1 MSAALRRPAVVV
13 PVLAATLVVGSSVV
27 ARSGD
32 LLTAVGAAASLAV
45 AVGAIRARN
54 GAGLLGGQGASIA
67 VAVAILAV
75 SRAGLDSTIVATSWR
90 PVMAALAYPFL
101 GHALMRLVSLH
112 RRLRETD
119 LLVES
124 ALVGTAVGI
133 VLHVAMSA
141 RGRLADAST
150 WGDASSAFPAMLAG
164 LDAALLVL
172 GVRGLRAPEAR
183 RGPLAY
189 LHLAL
194 MGLAGAHLLQAVWA
208 TDGGGPLVQ
217 AWVLVVGALA
227 CLGVAVSH
235 PDAQAE
241 PEQLLEEP
249 ATFSAGH
256 AAVVGTALL
265 AAPGAL
271 ALQAARGVTP
281 SPTVATG
288 AVLSGMILAGYLLQ
302 LLRERGT
309 TEHDATHDGLTLLPN
324 RRLLVDRLDRSIAHA
339 KRSGQAVG
347 LLFIDLD
354 RFKEVNDTFGH
365 AAGDVLLQTV
375 ADRLQRCVREE
386 DTVAR
391 LSGDEFV
398 VLLPHLTS
406 PDEALVVA
414 ERALAALGDPVTVLE
429 ERLLMAG
436 SVGIAVYPNDGSTAE
451 EILASADA
459 AMYRAKETPGNH
471 WEIFSPRLATQAQ
484 SRMAVEAGLLDGI
497 AREELVLHYQPI
509 VDGSSGRIVGAEGL
523 VRWNHPDRGLLSPAE
538 FVPIAERSDLIVL
551 LGERVVLEA
560 CRELRRWQ
568 DLGLRDQSVSVN
580 IAARHFSRGL
590 VSTVA
595 SALRLTGANPHN
607 LIIELTESTIV
618 DNLDS
623 VASTLEE
630 LRNLGVRAAIDD
642 FGTGYCGLRY
652 LSVLPVAALKIDRSF
667 IQGMTPSDAAIV
679 GATIAMGH
687 SLGLS
692 IIAEGVETEDQRRFL
707 ADQGCDRLQGYLLG
721 RPMPAGDLVD
731 LLRAERAA
739 VLQGPWDP
747 SSLLS
752 SGTRDAERPEP
763 APTPVDAVPPA
774 AATALLPH

>member
-1 MSAALRRPAVVV
+1 MSAAMRRTAVVV
-13 PVLAATLVVGSSVV
+13 PVLAATLVAASAVV
-27 ARSGD
+27 AGATD
-32 LLTAVGAAASLAV
+32 LVTLVGVAASLAV
-45 AVGAIRARN
+45 AVGAVRARH
-54 GAGLLGGQGASIA
+54 GVGLLGGKGASLATA
-67 VAVAILAV
+67 VAVLAL
-75 SRAGLDSTIVATSWR
+75 SRAGLDQHLISESWR
-90 PVMAALAYPFL
+90 PALAVVAYPFL
-101 GHALMRLVSLH
+101 GHVLMRLVNLH

-119 LLVES
+119 VLVEA

-133 VLHVAMSA
+133 VLHVSISA
-141 RGRLADAST
+141 RATPLGSSA
-150 WGDASSAFPAMLAG
+150 WVDASSAFPAMLTG
-164 LDAALLVL
+164 LDVALLVL
-172 GVRGLRAPEAR
+172 GVRGLRAPDAR
-183 RGPLAY
+183 RGPLAH

-194 MGLAGAHLLQAVWA
+194 VGLAGAHLLQAVWA
-208 TDGGGPLVQ
+208 PLGVEPGFE
-217 AWVLVVGALA
+217 ATALVVAALSF
-227 CLGVAVSH
+227 LGVAAAH
-235 PDAQAE
+235 PDARAE

-249 ATFSAGH
+249 VSFSSGH
-256 AAVVGTALL
+256 AAVVGAALL

-281 SPTVATG
+281 TPTVATG

-365 AAGDVLLQTV
+365 AAGDVLLGTV
-375 ADRLQRCVREE
+375 AERLQQCVREE

-406 PDEALVVA
+406 ADEALIVA
-414 ERALAALGDPVTVLE
+414 ERALAALGDPVTVLD

-436 SVGIAVYPNDGSTAE
+436 SVGIAVYPNDGDSAE
-451 EILASADA
+451 DLLASADA

-471 WEIFSPRLATQAQ
+471 WEVFSPRLATQAQ

-497 AREELVLHYQPI
+497 AREELVLHFQPI
-509 VDGSSGRIVGAEGL
+509 VDAPSGRIGGAEGL
-523 VRWNHPDRGLLSPAE
+523 VRWNHPERGLLSPAE

-568 DLGLRDQSVSVN
+568 DLGLRDQLVSVN

-595 SALRLTGANPHN
+595 SALRLTGASPHN

-618 DNLDS
+618 DNLEA

-721 RPMPAGDLVD
+721 RPMAAEELVD
-731 LLRAERAA
+731 RMRAERAT

-747 SSLLS
+747 SPPT
-752 SGTRDAERPEP
+752 GATP
-763 APTPVDAVPPA
+763 ATPA
-774 AATALLPH
+774 ARPMVGIADDDDPAAVAALARH